1 MTRIKICGLKREADI
16 EAVNLLKPDYIG
28 FVFARSFRQISAEK
42 AAALK
47 KKLSPDIKAVGV
59 FVNGDPACIE
69 QLLLEGIID
78 MAQLH
83 GNETEETVRRI
94 REKTGK
100 PVIKAVSV
108 RTAAD
113 LKIWKNSSAD
123 FLLLDHGNGGS
134 GEAFDWS
141 ILKDFDRPYFLAGGL
156 NPDNIAAALIKVRP
170 PGVDVSSGV
179 ETDGYK
185 DRRKIAAFIKA
196 VRKFDEE
203 DSYVG

>member
-1 MTRIKICGLKREADI
+1 MTTYPKQEEVKSILSKGNYKRIPIRTELNA
-16 EAVNLLKPDYIG
+16 
-28 FVFARSFRQISAEK
+28 
-42 AAALK
+42 
-47 KKLSPDIKAVGV
+47 
-59 FVNGDPACIE
+59 
-69 QLLLEGIID
+69 D

-94 REKTGK
+94 REKTGR

-113 LKIWKNSSAD
+113 LQIWKNSSAD
-123 FLLLDHGNGGS
+123 FLLLDHGGGGS